1 MAISRDEGCDER
13 VFDWDN
19 YRENLST
26 WNQYGSELAGDF
38 GTKRCG
44 KPVAW
49 GGKCEEHKVE
59 RRSGKDRRKPAVA
72 TGGKP

>member
-1 MAISRDEGCDER
+1 MNEGCDSLML
-13 VFDWDN
+13 DWKN
-19 YRENLST
+19 HQENLSI
-26 WNQYGSELAGDF
+26 WNRYGSELGGSF

-44 KPVAW
+44 KPVVW

-72 TGGKP
+72 TGEKP